1 MYCFAQARVVRK
13 WMESWA
19 SVIALELPCIFGQ
32 FTSAIS
38 PATAAQAAWTS
49 GYPSIVLP
57 NYAISAAP
65 GKRLQRSELNYLAT
79 AAISACSEPA
89 HLQKL
94 GGDYRAIEQT

>member
-38 PATAAQAAWTS
+38 PATAVQAAWTS
-49 GYPSIVLP
+49 GYSSIVLP

-65 GKRLQRSELNYLAT
+65 GQRLQRREVNYLAT
-79 AAISACSEPA
+79 AAIPTCAELA
-89 HLQKL
+89 RLQKL
-94 GGDYRAIEQT
+94 GGDFRAIEQP